1 MTNLIVK
8 TAHHFLKYDFLYDL
22 YQNIV
27 GGVAYRNRIVGDLTK
42 FEKPVFFDLGCGTAN
57 VCRIIPKNIKY
68 FGVDNSRIYLNRAKI
83 NFPEHSFTQS
93 DLGQFEWSRKIEVNG
108 NMIATG
114 LGLLHH
120 LDDDKATNFL
130 TGCRSILDKN
140 SLLFTVDPV
149 IITGTGKIA
158 KWFAENDRGQYI
170 REPKKL
176 IMLFE
181 KSGFEASYQV
191 RKKQFRIPLDTVEIT
206 ALIK

>member
-8 TAHHFLKYDFLYDL
+8 TGHHFLKNDFLYDL

-27 GGVAYRNRIVGDLTK
+27 GGVAYRNRIAENLTK
-42 FEKPVFFDLGCGTAN
+42 SGKPVFLDLGCGTAN
-57 VCRIIPKNIKY
+57 VCRVIPKNVKY
-68 FGVDNSRIYLNRAKI
+68 FGVDNSRIYLNRAKN
-83 NFPEHSFTQS
+83 NFPEHSFTLS
-93 DLGQFEWSRKIEVNG
+93 DVGQFEWNRNVAIDG
-108 NMIATG
+108 AMIATG

-130 TGCRSILDKN
+130 TGCRSILNKN

-149 IITGTGKIA
+149 IIAETGKIA

-170 REPKKL
+170 REPKEL
-176 IMLFE
+176 IILFE
-181 KSGFEASYQV
+181 KSGFQTSYQV
-191 RKKQFRIPLDTVEIT
+191 RKNQFRIPLDTIEIT